1 MSAQMLFWSK
11 GHPNGAYIA
20 REIIETF
27 GAGSGGVPADL
38 RGSGAGAPPAGTVL
52 REIVAGDR
60 CPGGEVLARLNGAG
74 HLSMC

>member
-1 MSAQMLFWSK
+1 MDDLGMSAQMWFWSK

-38 RGSGAGAPPAGTVL
+38 RGSGAGAPPAGTGL
-52 REIVAGDR
+52 RENVAVIDALEAKYWRG
-60 CPGGEVLARLNGAG
+60 
-74 HLSMC
+74 